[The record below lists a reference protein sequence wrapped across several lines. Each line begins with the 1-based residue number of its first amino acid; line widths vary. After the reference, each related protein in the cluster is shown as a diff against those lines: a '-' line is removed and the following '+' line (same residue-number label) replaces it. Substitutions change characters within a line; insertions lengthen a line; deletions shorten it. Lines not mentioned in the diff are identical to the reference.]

1 MQRKASALHHYGAG
15 HPHAPKP
22 ARKVIT
28 RAPWR
33 PVHRF
38 CSVKTRRRIECESF
52 LERDFAYLLDADHTV
67 LDFATQPQTF
77 EYEVDGVMRTYTP
90 DFLVLYEG
98 HSEIVEVKPS
108 TRLDRGPPWDVVAA
122 VIGDFGYGFRLVTE
136 TEISREPRL
145 TNAKLLARY
154 RLLSVPAELRFRLQL
169 ARQQHPKTLGELA
182 RLLNLGTDWCV
193 TVYGLVL
200 AGLIHADL
208 SIPLGEQTP
217 ILED

>member
-1 MQRKASALHHYGAG
+1 MQRKSAALHQFGAG

-38 CSVKTRRRIECESF
+38 CSVKTRRRVECESF
-52 LERDFAYLLDADHTV
+52 LERDFAYLLDADPNV
-67 LDFATQPQTF
+67 LDFASQPETF
-77 EYEVDGVMRTYTP
+77 EYEVDGVVRTYTP
-90 DFLVLYEG
+90 DFLVVYG
-98 HSEIVEVKPS
+98 DRTEIIEVKPS
-108 TRLDRGPPWDVVAA
+108 HRLDQGPPWDIVGA
-122 VIGDFGYGFRLVTE
+122 VIGECGYGFRVVTE
-136 TEISREPRL
+136 AEISLEPRL

-154 RLLSVPAELRFRLQL
+154 RLPSVPAELRFRVQL

-200 AGLIHADL
+200 AGLIRADL